1 MKLLHVFDII
11 SPSRGGGITTI
22 IRNISRA
29 LAAKGHELTIYT
41 TDFQLKQE
49 HLAYFPNI
57 TVYPFHCI
65 FSTGNFF
72 YTPAI
77 GGTAKKQL
85 REFDV
90 IHLHS
95 FRSYQ
100 NTVVHRYAKK
110 YDIPYVI
117 DAHGSMP
124 RTSRSCKS
132 IKWLLKWIFDVSYGN
147 NILKDAQKVVAETRD
162 GFDEYIAMGVNR
174 EDIRLIT
181 PPFDISEFSKLP
193 PGGLF
198 RDKYRIKAKHVVMFL
213 GRIHWIKGIDFLI
226 ESFGGM
232 SKLRDDAVL
241 VIAGPDDGYKPVLE
255 KLINRLGISDKVI
268 FTGYIS
274 GDEKLSALVDADV
287 LVQTSV
293 YEQGTG
299 VPFEAILCGTPIIVS
314 RDTVASRNVREID
327 AGYLVEYGNID
338 EMVELMQYVLDS
350 PAETEKKTTRAREYI
365 RENLS
370 LEKGIEKY
378 EKLYREVTN
387 SG

>member
-29 LAAKGHELTIYT
+29 LVAKGHELTIYT
-41 TDFQLKQE
+41 TDFQVEQE

-77 GGTAKKQL
+77 NSTAREQL
-85 REFDV
+85 KEFDV

-100 NTVVHRYAKK
+100 NTVVHRYAKE
-110 YDIPYVI
+110 YNIPYII

-124 RTSRSCKS
+124 RTSRSGKS
-132 IKWLLKWIFDVSYGN
+132 IKWILKWIFDAGYGN
-147 NILKDAQKVVAETRD
+147 NILKDAQKVVSETRD
-162 GFDEYIAMGVNR
+162 GFDEYLAMGVNK

-181 PPFDISEFSKLP
+181 PPFDISEFSELP
-193 PGGLF
+193 PRGLF
-198 RDKYRIKAKHVVMFL
+198 RDKYRIKAKHIVMFL

-226 ESFGGM
+226 ESFGEM
-232 SKLRDDAVL
+232 SKFRDDVVL
-241 VIAGPDDGYKPVLE
+241 IIAGPDDGYKPVLE
-255 KLINRLGISDKVI
+255 KLISRLNLSDKVI

-327 AGYLVEYGNID
+327 AGYLVEYGNNR
-338 EMVELMQYVLDS
+338 EMVEVMQYVLDN

-370 LEKGIEKY
+370 LEKGVEKY
-378 EKLYREVTN
+378 EELYREVAR